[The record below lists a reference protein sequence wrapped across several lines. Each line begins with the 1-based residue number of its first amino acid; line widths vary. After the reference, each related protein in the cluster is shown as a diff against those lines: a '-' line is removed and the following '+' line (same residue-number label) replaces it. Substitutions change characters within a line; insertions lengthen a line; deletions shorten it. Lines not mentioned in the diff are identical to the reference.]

1 MPNQKQ
7 KQPVYE
13 VKFKRLASELGM
25 DVVLR
30 RPYSDEVEDYQEYK
44 RLRQMA
50 RDQQDETMK
59 ARQPAVT
66 VAQDDGSDD
75 RVGGWRRFA
84 ALGPFGRVDSMQGA
98 HSDDM

>member
-1 MPNQKQ
+1 
-7 KQPVYE
+7 
-13 VKFKRLASELGM
+13 M

-84 ALGPFGRVDSMQGA
+84 ALGPFGRTDSTHGA
-98 HSDDM
+98 YSDDM